1 MSMASSSYADYA
13 TLMKDRWAKKLR
25 EAIESGDLE
34 KVSAVVDEIE
44 AFLFCE

>member
-1 MSMASSSYADYA
+1 MSMASSLYADYA

-25 EAIESGDLE
+25 EAIDSGDLE

-44 AFLFCE
+44 AYLFCE